1 MTPSIRRLMLLPLCV
16 IATIAF
22 QNAFAAELS
31 PEAVVRAYT
40 DAANRHDLEGF
51 LALYAPDIRKFRFPG
66 ELASSGIEHNR
77 QLYTKSFAEK
87 SQIKVEILELTALA
101 DKVMV
106 RDRVTGRPDNK
117 TADEFTVYQVQ
128 NGKITN
134 IIYVEQQVSGAHA
147 APASALLP
155 LWRGRDARLEASA

>member
-1 MTPSIRRLMLLPLCV
+1 MCRNKYESPLCV

-40 DAANRHDLEGF
+40 DAANHHDLEGF
-51 LALYAPDIRKFRFPG
+51 LTLYAPDIRKFRFPG

-117 TADEFTVYQVQ
+117 TADEFTV
-128 NGKITN
+128 
-134 IIYVEQQVSGAHA
+134 SGAHA

-155 LWRGRDARLEASA
+155 LWRERDARLEASA